1 MPRPTKR
8 LRFRPHAPVNA
19 TRYGAAAH
27 TGAAL
32 RPLSA
37 VRWYLWADHMVP
49 AVHPRRGRRR
59 GPWPLAGDC
68 AICGWRFGRLG
79 DFARCGGREFRA
91 VRGATG
97 GAAPWT
103 PAILGCPPFV
113 GKSGRRGILRQ
124 AKVWLCSHTGCM
136 ARSHTAGM
144 AEKARRAPQT
154 HGRWAALTRKKSSK
168 TFYQLLFFSKP
179 YLISHSFWDKST

>member
-37 VRWYLWADHMVP
+37 VRWYLWAGHMVP
-49 AVHPRRGRRR
+49 AVHPHRGRRR

-79 DFARCGGREFRA
+79 DFARCDGRKFRA

-103 PAILGCPPFV
+103 PRFWATRRPLASVVGEEFFVRARCGFAAILDVWQETAPRLWRKRPGEH
-113 GKSGRRGILRQ
+113 RR
-124 AKVWLCSHTGCM
+124 HTGGGWP
-136 ARSHTAGM
+136 S
-144 AEKARRAPQT
+144 Q
-154 HGRWAALTRKKSSK
+154 KK
-168 TFYQLLFFSKP
+168 
-179 YLISHSFWDKST
+179 IE